1 MVEAF
6 HLVFIFFSFQALLTK
21 RIEIELEHMHKT

>member
-6 HLVFIFFSFQALLTK
+6 HLVFIFFSFRSLTK
-21 RIEIELEHMHKT
+21 HIEIELEEKHTI